1 VRSLVRFAL
10 VGLLTWALLA
20 GCSDDGDGVPPVSR
34 EDAVAVLVSQGY
46 TEAAAECAI
55 DGANGQDVDILDVFG
70 RDQMT
75 QREYDVMQA
84 VGTFCLQQHGTSLP
98 PSPDTS
104 SAG

>member
-1 VRSLVRFAL
+1 M
-10 VGLLTWALLA
+10 TWALLA
-20 GCSDDGDGVPPVSR
+20 GCSDDGDGGSPVSR
-34 EDAVAVLVSQGY
+34 DEAVAALVAQGY

-55 DGANGQDVDILDVFG
+55 DGADGQDVDILDVFG
-70 RDQMT
+70 RDEMT
-75 QREYDVMQA
+75 QRELDVMRA